1 VRHGSQVETRGS
13 WFCEAIWDHE
23 FEDGDFDLTD
33 LVFGS
38 GGRLRKLK
46 VVFVSSGTTVDRLQF
61 LKLENKLLV
70 SNSLPCLLAVGG
82 IKVDHTYDRFQ
93 WFFQSIMKGIDSYEK
108 RLPTLSG
115 RLELTYYRNLVWDGR
130 QLIEIDKPT
139 PHRDFTTFLRYRT
152 FLRESQEK
160 IAANMQ
166 SATRNHR
173 YEMVA
178 GLSSGYDSTTVAVLA
193 HELGG
198 KHVFSF
204 RTARGGQ
211 EDHGEE
217 VARIL
222 GLDVTLVDRGNWQQ
236 HPFSEVPFFAAAALG
251 GDTVLS
257 SAGHILRGRVFLS
270 GFHGDKVWAKDA
282 KTLGPD
288 IVRGDASGLAFTELR
303 LALGCIHFPVP
314 FVGVGQI
321 RDINLLSNSSELS
334 PWDVPGDYSRP
345 ICRRIVEEAGIPR
358 DFFGMRKKAVTTHFG
373 TGEST
378 LNEETEAEYHR
389 WLIENWKHWETTPFH
404 RLRLPNRVLLTLR
417 VLLTFRE
424 RYYAINHLLRG
435 LNHYLPPAAESWMEG
450 KNSELQCWLNRRLNL
465 TQYLFPWAIDRM
477 VDAYNSEKE
486 R

>member
-1 VRHGSQVETRGS
+1 
-13 WFCEAIWDHE
+13 
-23 FEDGDFDLTD
+23 
-33 LVFGS
+33 
-38 GGRLRKLK
+38 
-46 VVFVSSGTTVDRLQF
+46 
-61 LKLENKLLV
+61 
-70 SNSLPCLLAVGG
+70 
-82 IKVDHTYDRFQ
+82 
-93 WFFQSIMKGIDSYEK
+93 
-108 RLPTLSG
+108 
-115 RLELTYYRNLVWDGR
+115 
-130 QLIEIDKPT
+130 
-139 PHRDFTTFLRYRT
+139 
-152 FLRESQEK
+152 
-160 IAANMQ
+160 
-166 SATRNHR
+166 
-173 YEMVA
+173 
-178 GLSSGYDSTTVAVLA
+178 
-193 HELGG
+193 
-198 KHVFSF
+198 
-204 RTARGGQ
+204 
-211 EDHGEE
+211 
-217 VARIL
+217 
-222 GLDVTLVDRGNWQQ
+222 
-236 HPFSEVPFFAAAALG
+236 
-251 GDTVLS
+251 
-257 SAGHILRGRVFLS
+257 
-270 GFHGDKVWAKDA
+270 
-282 KTLGPD
+282 
-288 IVRGDASGLAFTELR
+288 